1 MATTAQWFAKAGG
14 ALIADLWVPRQMGII
29 LMKPTFVPNIDTQMV
44 YADVAAQEVAA
55 GGGYA
60 TGGKEILTRSSVY
73 NAAADQWDLIGADVV
88 WGPAATFSTR
98 YGIVYEMATAT
109 KVLWEILDFGAQ
121 FDIVNGNF
129 TVDFSAAV
137 LAVAAGP
144 PV

>member
-29 LMKPTFVPNIDTQMV
+29 LMKASYVPDIDTQML
-44 YADVAAQEVAA
+44 YADVAAQELAA

-60 TGGKEILTRSSVY
+60 TGGLEITGRSTVY
-73 NAAADQWDLIGADVV
+73 NAGADRWDLMGDDVL
-88 WGPAATFSTR
+88 WGPGATFTTH
-98 YGIVYEMATAT
+98 YGIVYEMATAE
-109 KVLWEILDFGAQ
+109 KRLWEILNFGQDYA
-121 FDIVNGNF
+121 IANGYF
-129 TVDFSAAV
+129 TVDFSSAV